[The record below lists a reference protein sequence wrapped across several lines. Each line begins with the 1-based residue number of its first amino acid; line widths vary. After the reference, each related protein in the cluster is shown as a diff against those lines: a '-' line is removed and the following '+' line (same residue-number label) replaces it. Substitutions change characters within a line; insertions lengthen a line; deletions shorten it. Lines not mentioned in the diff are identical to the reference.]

1 MSEYNLLDEPWISVV
16 TDYKGTTKSVGLK
29 EFFRDAHKFIAL
41 AGDMPTQ
48 DFAVMR
54 FLLAILHTVFSRYDA
69 AGKAYEMLK
78 INDRMQQ
85 VEKVAEEDQ
94 EDYQDAL
101 MNTWQALW
109 NDGKFPDIVNEY
121 LEAWK
126 DRFYLFDDKY
136 PFYQV
141 TEAEIDP
148 SNISSKEAGKISAK
162 TVNRLISESGNKVA
176 LFSPKYGLNKEHL
189 TYAEITRWLVTLQSY
204 IGLSDK
210 TAFGSEKY
218 KASKGWLFDLGGIYL
233 SADNLYKTLL
243 LNLRIFNKSNEH
255 FNFNIQNPCWENLP
269 VKIVEKRLTS
279 GDVDNIAELYT
290 NWSRAAL
297 IDKSCVDNEFKMQ
310 IVKLPDITHEDNF
323 LEPMTL
329 WRYNSAGVNKGKFT
343 PKKHQ
348 LNKSMWRSFGLITKF
363 EDGGQ
368 DKSKESYRKPGII
381 EWLNDIDRFIEN
393 EHIIINAVSMEDDG
407 NATSW
412 VPTNEIVDTLDV
424 GEFLVTDLEKN
435 GWVVRINNVVAQT
448 KEVIE
453 KRYKSFISD
462 IAMIRGLK
470 EKQLDD
476 FKSSG
481 IELMYFKIDKP
492 FRDWLTEIDYKD
504 NKDEK
509 ELIWKNKLKKLIIK
523 QAETIMEQAC
533 SKDFIGIIEDSTA
546 KNIVTAYNKLMLY
559 INKEL

>member
-69 AGKAYEMLK
+69 AGKAYEMLE

-94 EDYQDAL
+94 EDYHDAL
-101 MNTWQALW
+101 MKTWQDLW
-109 NDGKFPDIVNEY
+109 NAGKFPDIVNEY

-393 EHIIINAVSMEDDG
+393 EHIINAVSMEDDG

-424 GEFLVTDLEKN
+424 GEFLVTDLEEN

-448 KEVIE
+448 KAVIE
-453 KRYKSFISD
+453 KSYKSFISD
-462 IAMIRGLK
+462 IAKIRGLK

-533 SKDFIGIIEDSTA
+533 SKDFTGIIEDSTA